1 MRSSPTAI
9 ALKAMAPDGTGPRLW
24 SCCGSRP
31 GGAPPAGGI
40 SLTGVR
46 PLFAGERAPYSRSE
60 RGFRSLQPMR
70 DIPKAIVA
78 SHDLD
83 QTLFRAISWRAMM
96 MRCNSLVPSPI
107 TSKGASR

>member
-46 PLFAGERAPYSRSE
+46 PLVARESALLALE

-70 DIPKAIVA
+70 DIPKEVVA

-107 TSKGASR
+107 TNSGASR

>member
-31 GGAPPAGGI
+31 GGALPAGGI

-46 PLFAGERAPYSRSE
+46 PLVARESALLSIRARVQEFTTDARYSQSDSR
-60 RGFRSLQPMR
+60 QP
-70 DIPKAIVA
+70 
-78 SHDLD
+78 
-83 QTLFRAISWRAMM
+83 
-96 MRCNSLVPSPI
+96 
-107 TSKGASR
+107 